1 MFNFDFGNTTFSQAP
16 AGEGVYHVKLTGL
29 DSYVTQSGNSR
40 ISLTATVVDGDSK
53 GCVIRDGIN
62 IPKDDSDKVKGV
74 WMRFFSALGLSPSDI
89 KAAFSNAKASEAEIL
104 ETLNETIKGTTGYCF
119 YAPPVEEGGW
129 PTRKWLTPAQ
139 AKSARRTKN
148 GKGDDDS
155 ALGEF
160 INV

>member
-1 MFNFDFGNTTFSQAP
+1 MFNFDFGNTSFSQAP
-16 AGEGVYHVKLTGL
+16 PCEGVYHVKLTGL

-40 ISLTATVVDGDSK
+40 ISLIATVMDGDSK

-62 IPKDDSDKVKGV
+62 LPKDESDKVKGV
-74 WMRFFSALGLSPSDI
+74 WMRFFSSLGLSPSDI
-89 KAAFSNAKASEAEIL
+89 KAAFSNTQSSEEDIL
-104 ETLNETIKGTTGYCF
+104 GSLNKTIKGLTGYCF
-119 YAPPVEEGGW
+119 YAPAIEEGGW

-139 AKSARRTKN
+139 AKSTRRTNN
-148 GKGDDDS
+148 GKGEDDS